1 MDVAEIYRS
10 CNLETDLDEFTD
22 FFKYP
27 VKIKMEIILLKHI
40 LLIKYNIVLQF
51 EEFVKIMQLNKN
63 S

>member
-27 VKIKMEIILLKHI
+27 VKIKNGNNSSEAYL
-40 LLIKYNIVLQF
+40 F
-51 EEFVKIMQLNKN
+51 DKIQCCFTI
-63 S
+63 